1 MKCYELTTE
10 QWERVKPLL
19 PPEETGKR
27 GRPRKDNRTMLNG
40 MLWIARSGA
49 QWRELPEAY
58 GPWQS
63 VYARFAKWR
72 DDGTLETVFHALS
85 EDADMENLSM
95 DSTCIKVHE
104 SANGGEKNGRKGR
117 WPYQG
122 GAENKGPCH
131 FRRAGEPSGVPS
143 LGRER

>member
-27 GRPRKDNRTMLNG
+27 GRPRKDNRTMLN
-40 MLWIARSGA
+40 A

-72 DDGTLETVFHALS
+72 DDGTLETVLHALS
-85 EDADMENLSM
+85 EDADMENLSI

-104 SANGGEKNGRKGR
+104 SANGGEKNGR
-117 WPYQG
+117 
-122 GAENKGPCH
+122 
-131 FRRAGEPSGVPS
+131 
-143 LGRER
+143 